1 MNETIKKIFNIILF
15 YIVRLSLVS
24 LAIYISYLIVINQFK
39 PKITQE
45 LCLTDSQNCSQIE
58 IYRLGSSFIAK
69 EQISEIWFWYNGIY
83 LFVYGQ
89 AGGTCETQNNVSFS
103 PVSTFKLSLNNG
115 DINFQ
120 QYANQ
125 CIPTYFDIINN
136 YVTNGSKKETILLY
150 RKDPTEINSIFNV
163 IKNMYNNKIF
173 SL

>member
-1 MNETIKKIFNIILF
+1 MNERIKQIFNILLF
-15 YIVRLSLVS
+15 YLFRFSAVI
-24 LAIYISYLIVINQFK
+24 LAIYLAYFIVSTQLK
-39 PKITQE
+39 PKITEE
-45 LCLTDSQNCSQIE
+45 LCLTDSQNCSEIE
-58 IYRLGSSFIAK
+58 LYRIGSTFIAK

-89 AGGTCETQNNVSFS
+89 AGGVCETQNNMTFS
-103 PVSTFKLSLNNG
+103 PVSVFKLSLNN
-115 DINFQ
+115 DEIDFQ

-125 CIPTYFDIINN
+125 CIPSYVDIINN
-136 YVTNGSKKETILLY
+136 YVTNGSKKEKVLLY